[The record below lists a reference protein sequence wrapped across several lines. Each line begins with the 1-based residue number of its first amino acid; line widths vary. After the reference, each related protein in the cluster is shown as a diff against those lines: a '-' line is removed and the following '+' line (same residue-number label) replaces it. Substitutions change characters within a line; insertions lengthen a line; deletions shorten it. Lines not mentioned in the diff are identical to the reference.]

1 MTTVLKGRLGL
12 ETARVPHA
20 DRHGLVQLERGQLYA
35 EDGTLRFR
43 AAEGPNLA
51 AGDYAIPYQAVSLVL
66 LGPGSSVSHDA
77 LRLLARHG
85 TGLVA
90 VGENAVRF
98 YSAPQVGPDDSTLA
112 RRQARCWADAEG
124 VRLSI
129 ARRMYAW
136 RFGEILPYQ
145 DIAVLRGMEGARLKE
160 LYRLLAERHGVAWAG
175 RRYDRQDPTAAD
187 APNQAINHAST
198 CVEAAAMV
206 AVAATATIP
215 QLGFIHED
223 SANSFVLDVA
233 DLYRATV
240 TLPVAFEAAKAFGRR
255 PERTLE
261 REVRHRAALRFRRE
275 GLIPAMIDR
284 IKELFDGGDRHP

>member
-1 MTTVLKGRLGL
+1 MSLLKGRLGL
-12 ETARVPHA
+12 ETARIPHL
-20 DRHGLVQLERGQLYA
+20 DRHGLVYLERGQLYV

-43 AAEGPNLA
+43 AAAGPTLD
-51 AGDYAIPYQAVSLVL
+51 AGDYAIPYQTVSLVL
-66 LGPGSSVSHDA
+66 IGPGSQVSHDA

-90 VGENAVRF
+90 VGEGAVKF
-98 YSAPQVGPDDSTLA
+98 YSAPQIGPDDSTLA

-124 VRLSI
+124 ARLMV

-136 RFGEILPYQ
+136 RFGEVVPHQ

-160 LYRLLAERHGVAWAG
+160 LYRLLAERHGVAWSG
-175 RRYDRQDPTAAD
+175 RRYDRQDPTATD
-187 APNQAINHAST
+187 PPNQAINHAAT

-223 SANSFVLDVA
+223 SSNSFVLDIA
-233 DLYRATV
+233 DLYRT
-240 TLPVAFEAAKAFGRR
+240 TLVLPLAFEAAKAAARGGT
-255 PERTLE
+255 RTLE
-261 REVRHRAALRFRRE
+261 AEVRKRAAIRFRQE
-275 GLIPAMIDR
+275 ALIPGMIDR
-284 IKELFDGGDRHP
+284 IKELFDGRDRHA